1 LSSPV
6 CPKAWCVGKI
16 ILIHRG
22 GDQADPK
29 NFRPIAMT
37 SVIGKLFHRIM
48 AERLE
53 EYLLQNEIVNPEI
66 QKRFISGICG
76 SMEHS
81 FMVSGIINNAKELG
95 KPLYLSFLD
104 LSNAFG
110 SISHYLLWMS

>member
-1 LSSPV
+1 
-6 CPKAWCVGKI
+6 
-16 ILIHRG
+16 
-22 GDQADPK
+22 
-29 NFRPIAMT
+29 MT
-37 SVIGKLFHRIM
+37 SVIGKLLHRIM